1 MKQGDYR
8 NVYRR
13 TKRQKRASKQNG
25 LKSLYTEPGNLDT
38 SFGDMI
44 NITIKLK
51 SHSHLPK
58 KIITY
63 VKDSLSKMM

>member
-38 SFGDMI
+38 TFGDMI
-44 NITIKLK
+44 IITIKLK

-58 KIITY
+58 KIIT
-63 VKDSLSKMM
+63 